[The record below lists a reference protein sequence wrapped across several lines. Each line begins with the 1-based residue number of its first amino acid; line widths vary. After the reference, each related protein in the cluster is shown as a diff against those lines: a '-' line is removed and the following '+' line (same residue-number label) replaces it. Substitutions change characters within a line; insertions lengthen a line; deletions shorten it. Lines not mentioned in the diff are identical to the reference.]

1 MMCHLT
7 AKTNRVCVFTNGT
20 KLQGVLCN
28 LLQNI
33 AYLINDKYI
42 YIYIYIFIYLYI
54 YPLLNDFSYQQAKTT
69 IDFLCK

>member
-42 YIYIYIFIYLYI
+42 YIYIFIYLST
-54 YPLLNDFSYQQAKTT
+54 P
-69 IDFLCK
+69 